1 MLFFS
6 QTFNPPAVPS
16 DPAAAEAQAYHNA
29 YAGVWAVVLAFLG
42 ERLGPPTVCHVWQA
56 RKHWWHS

>member
-42 ERLGPPTVCHVWQA
+42 ERLGPPSLPCLA
-56 RKHWWHS
+56 GS

>member
-1 MLFFS
+1 MLYFS

-16 DPAAAEAQAYHNA
+16 DPAAAEVRAYHNA

-42 ERLGPPTVCHVWQA
+42 EHWRPPAVPSYLAC
-56 RKHWWHS
+56 S